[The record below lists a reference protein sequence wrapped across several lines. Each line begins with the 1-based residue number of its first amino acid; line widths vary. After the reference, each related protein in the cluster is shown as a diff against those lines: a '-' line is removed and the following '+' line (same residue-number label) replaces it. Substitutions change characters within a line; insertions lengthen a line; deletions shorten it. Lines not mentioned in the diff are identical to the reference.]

1 MILSEQDIAEISLSA
16 VTVKDAVADARAV
29 EAALLAKLA
38 SAELPE
44 PALPTHAK
52 GPMFTADQLHAS
64 LQSSRVAFEQVCK
77 HRDKLQAKLDE
88 LQRQEPVAYTT
99 TEELEFLKDKRPSSA
114 MLFNFTEPD
123 QKFVALYAAPKALE
137 PVALEDEMLDAAIS
151 WCDSNG
157 INVLE
162 PEQLSSLVNSLYITV
177 CDAAIAAP
185 KALEPL
191 TDDRIGEL
199 QVEHLYLSDDG
210 YSIRGQ
216 WEFAR
221 AIEASHGITK
231 GTP

>member
-88 LQRQEPVAYTT
+88 LQRLEPVAYTT

-123 QKFVALYAAPKALE
+123 QKFVALY
-137 PVALEDEMLDAAIS
+137 
-151 WCDSNG
+151 
-157 INVLE
+157 
-162 PEQLSSLVNSLYITV
+162 
-177 CDAAIAAP
+177 AAP

>member
-77 HRDKLQAKLDE
+77 HRDALQGENERLLREVVNRNQRALDGDKAVKVLDTTVTELEALRAKLDE
-88 LQRQEPVAYTT
+88 WQRQEPVGHFLSNYG
-99 TEELEFLKDKRPSSA
+99 EEGLWLCCKAEIKG
-114 MLFNFTEPD
+114 MTEP
-123 QKFVALYAAPKALE
+123 LY
-137 PVALEDEMLDAAIS
+137 
-151 WCDSNG
+151 
-157 INVLE
+157 
-162 PEQLSSLVNSLYITV
+162 
-177 CDAAIAAP
+177 AAP

>member
-1 MILSEQDIAEISLSA
+1 MTDIMKLADAYAVAQRDVSADLGANAGMDEQDP
-16 VTVKDAVADARAV
+16 TWVAMKEARA
-29 EAALLAKLA
+29 ALQ
-38 SAELPE
+38 SAID
-44 PALPTHAK
+44 ALQ
-52 GPMFTADQLHAS
+52 GENGQLHAS

-77 HRDKLQAKLDE
+77 HRDALQGENERLLREVVNRNQRALDGDKAVKVLDTTVTELEALRAKLDE
-88 LQRQEPVAYTT
+88 WQRQEPVGHFLSNYG
-99 TEELEFLKDKRPSSA
+99 EEGLWLCCKAEIKG
-114 MLFNFTEPD
+114 MTEP
-123 QKFVALYAAPKALE
+123 LY
-137 PVALEDEMLDAAIS
+137 
-151 WCDSNG
+151 
-157 INVLE
+157 
-162 PEQLSSLVNSLYITV
+162 
-177 CDAAIAAP
+177 AAP